1 MSRGCLA
8 QPNRARRR
16 LPGKIVTSTLR
27 SASLGLAVIGVVG
40 CDYFFQEWQGFV
52 YPDRSNLTRSVYV
65 GKFKTLEDC
74 RAAAV
79 AALGPNRQ
87 GDYECGLNCKPRN
100 GVNVC
105 SRTER

>member
-1 MSRGCLA
+1 M
-8 QPNRARRR
+8 
-16 LPGKIVTSTLR
+16 TSTLR
-27 SASLGLAVIGVVG
+27 TVSLGLALIGATAA
-40 CDYFFQEWQGFV
+40 CDYFFQEWDGFV
-52 YPDRSNLTRSVYV
+52 YPDRSNLTRSTYV

-74 RAAAV
+74 RAGAL
-79 AALGPNRQ
+79 AALGTNRQ